1 MNPQCIVTNFSGET
15 LYLPPR
21 IAHAILN
28 LEDNVSV
35 TENLLLETNLED
47 LVHGLVMGDS
57 VLEPGTRDNE
67 RIWRSAILFVSQ
79 PLQSCLSD
87 NLYIYVTVIRIHA
100 ISTPQGLNR
109 LRRYEQSINISL
121 SSHHFSSM
129 IKKKKTDISLI
140 CLSIA
145 ENSEF

>member
-1 MNPQCIVTNFSGET
+1 MWHPDSGET

-57 VLEPGTRDNE
+57 VLEPGNRDNE
-67 RIWRSAILFVSQ
+67 RIWRSAIL
-79 PLQSCLSD
+79 
-87 NLYIYVTVIRIHA
+87 
-100 ISTPQGLNR
+100 IST
-109 LRRYEQSINISL
+109 SL
-121 SSHHFSSM
+121 YNHVCQTTFTFM
-129 IKKKKTDISLI
+129 
-140 CLSIA
+140 
-145 ENSEF
+145 